1 MAEERL
7 LAAHSGEAPLTEAA
21 VARLLGEFGID
32 EALLGRLNA
41 LGLAVRR
48 QAPDLIAPLE
58 REAMLAHAEG
68 AFFAPL
74 LAGTMSEP
82 QKALIDAVSR
92 GSLGL
97 KALCALL
104 ARWALAINPQEP
116 AERIRR
122 DCLPLQDALR
132 AGALRVYAG
141 DPAGRDAAL
150 AAAEHFT
157 LAQLAVCTAAAAL
170 GAARGAEGGPMPEH
184 VPLVEQLRKRI
195 ARCEQDGRALALI
208 YVECGII
215 GRIDGIW
222 GFHVGDAVRTRILAR
237 MCTDVLRPGD
247 LLSEV
252 GRDEF
257 ACVLDVVAGPGVAM
271 LAAQKTLRALNVPV
285 RVAETEVYARPA
297 VGVALYPEHGE
308 SPATLLQRAKIA
320 CLVARDVLERI
331 AVYQEKQEDPHTRM
345 LVYENRLRAAID
357 QGTLEL
363 VFQPQF
369 RLADG
374 ALVGVESL
382 LRWKDS
388 ELGVVP
394 PSQAIAVAE
403 SAGLMN
409 EVTWWVLNNALR
421 HCAEFRFRGLD
432 IRVGVNLSANNLR
445 ERDLPDFIDRA
456 LRTWEVPP
464 ASLVIEV
471 TETAVLG
478 AAEAISDTFGRLK
491 ALGVRLSIDDFGTG
505 YSSMNYLANMPFD
518 EMKIDLSFVRDMV
531 SVPAH
536 ERIVRSLIDLAH
548 NLGLTVVAEGVE
560 NEPTRARLAELGCD
574 CIQGYFASE
583 PLEPEKLLAGYGT
596 AGPRAPAP

>member
-1 MAEERL
+1 MTEERL
-7 LAAHSGEAPLTEAA
+7 LAAHSGEAPLAEAA
-21 VARLLGEFGID
+21 VARLLAEFGVD
-32 EALLGRLNA
+32 EALLERLNA
-41 LGLAVRR
+41 LGLAVRER
-48 QAPDLIAPLE
+48 APELIAPLR
-58 REAMLAHAEG
+58 REAVLAHAESG
-68 AFFAPL
+68 FFTPL
-74 LAGTMSEP
+74 LDGTMSEP
-82 QKALIDAVSR
+82 QKALIDALSR
-92 GSLGL
+92 GQLGLGALTSLLVRWSLGV
-97 KALCALL
+97 
-104 ARWALAINPQEP
+104 NPQEP

-132 AGALRVYAG
+132 AGALRVYAD
-141 DPAGRDAAL
+141 DPERREAAL

-157 LAQLAVCTAAAAL
+157 MAQLAVCIAAAAA
-170 GAARGAEGGPMPEH
+170 GAARGAVEGPMPEH
-184 VPLVEQLRKRI
+184 VPLMDQLRKRI
-195 ARCEQDGRALALI
+195 ARCERDGQALALI
-208 YVECGII
+208 YVECGIV

-222 GFHVGDAVRTRILAR
+222 GFHVGDAVRSRILAR
-237 MCTDVLRPGD
+237 MRSDVLRPGD

-257 ACVLDVVAGPGVAM
+257 ACVLDVVSGAGVAM

-297 VGVALYPEHGE
+297 VGVALYPDHGS

-320 CLVARDVLERI
+320 CLVARDELERI

-345 LVYENRLRAAID
+345 LEYENRLRAAID

-369 RLADG
+369 RLSDG
-374 ALVGVESL
+374 AMVGAESL

-403 SAGLMN
+403 SAGLIN

-456 LRTWEVPP
+456 LRTWDVPA

-478 AAEAISDTFGRLK
+478 AAEAIRETFGRLK

-560 NEPTRARLAELGCD
+560 DEATRVRLTELGCD
-574 CIQGYFASE
+574 CIQGYFASK
-583 PLEPEKLLAGYGT
+583 PLEPETLIAAYG
-596 AGPRAPAP
+596 AARPHAPAP

>member
-1 MAEERL
+1 MTEERL
-7 LAAHSGEAPLTEAA
+7 LAAHSGESPLAGAA
-21 VARLLGEFGID
+21 VMRLLAEFGIG
-32 EALLGRLNA
+32 EALLARLNA
-41 LGLAVRR
+41 LGLAIRQ
-48 QAPDLIAPLE
+48 QAPDLTA
-58 REAMLAHAEG
+58 A
-68 AFFAPL
+68 L
-74 LAGTMSEP
+74 LAGSASEP
-82 QKALIDAVSR
+82 QKALVVALSR
-92 GSLGL
+92 GGLGAS
-97 KALCALL
+97 ALAGLL
-104 ARWALAINPQEP
+104 EQWALGVNPREP

-122 DCLPLQDALR
+122 DCLPLKDALR
-132 AGALRVYAG
+132 AGALRVYEG
-141 DPAGRDAAL
+141 DPERRDAAL
-150 AAAEHFT
+150 AAADHFT
-157 LAQLAVCTAAAAL
+157 IAQLAVGIAAAASATT
-170 GAARGAEGGPMPEH
+170 AAPIPEH
-184 VPLVEQLRKRI
+184 IPLMEQLRKRI
-195 ARCEQDGRALALI
+195 ARCEQDGQELALV

-237 MCTDVLRPGD
+237 MRSDVLRPGD

-257 ACVLDVVAGPGVAM
+257 ACVLDVVSGAGIAM

-285 RVAETEVYARPA
+285 RVAEAEIYARPA
-297 VGVALYPEHGE
+297 VGVALYPEHGS

-320 CLVARDVLERI
+320 CLVARDELERI

-345 LVYENRLRAAID
+345 LAYENRLRAAID

-369 RLADG
+369 RLSDG
-374 ALVGVESL
+374 AVVGAESL

-403 SAGLMN
+403 AAGLMN

-456 LRTWEVPP
+456 LRTWEVP
-464 ASLVIEV
+464 ASSLVIEV

-478 AAEAISDTFGRLK
+478 ATEAIRDTFGRLK

-560 NEPTRARLAELGCD
+560 DEATQVRLAALGCD
-574 CIQGYFASE
+574 FIQGYFAGE
-583 PLEPEKLLAGYGT
+583 PLGAERLVSTYAG
-596 AGPRAPAP
+596 AGPRAPTT

>member
-1 MAEERL
+1 MTEERL
-7 LAAHSGEAPLTEAA
+7 LAAHSGEAPLTESA

-32 EALLGRLNA
+32 EALLGQLNA

-48 QAPDLIAPLE
+48 EAPDLMAPLA
-58 REAMLAHAEG
+58 REATLAHAEG

-82 QKALIDAVSR
+82 QKAVIDALSR
-92 GSLGL
+92 GGLGMA
-97 KALCALL
+97 ALNAQL
-104 ARWALAINPQEP
+104 AGWALAVNPQEP

-122 DCLPLQDALR
+122 DCLPLQEALR

-141 DPAGRDAAL
+141 DPDRREAAL
-150 AAAEHFT
+150 AAAERFV
-157 LAQLAVCTAAAAL
+157 LAQLAVCVAAAAT
-170 GAARGAEGGPMPEH
+170 GAARGAGGPLPEH
-184 VPLVEQLRKRI
+184 VPLVEHLRKRI
-195 ARCEQDGRALALI
+195 ARCEQEGRALALV

-237 MCTDVLRPGD
+237 MRTDVLRPGD

-257 ACVLDVVAGPGVAM
+257 ACVLDIVSGPGVAM
-271 LAAQKTLRALNVPV
+271 LAAQKALRALNVPV

-320 CLVARDVLERI
+320 CLVARDELERI

-456 LRTWEVPP
+456 LRTWDVPP

-478 AAEAISDTFGRLK
+478 AAAAISDTFGRLK

-560 NEPTRARLAELGCD
+560 NEPTRARLAALGCD

-583 PLEPEKLLAGYGT
+583 PLDPERLVATYGT
-596 AGPRAPAP
+596 AAAPRP

>member
-1 MAEERL
+1 MSEERL
-7 LAAHSGEAPLTEAA
+7 LAAHSGEAPLAEAE
-21 VARLLGEFGID
+21 VARLLGGFGID
-32 EALLGRLNA
+32 EPLLARLNA
-41 LGLAVRR
+41 LGLEIRR

-58 REAMLAHAEG
+58 REATLAHAES
-68 AFFAPL
+68 AFFAPI
-74 LAGTMSEP
+74 LAGTMSAP
-82 QKALIDAVSR
+82 QKAMIDALSR
-92 GSLGL
+92 GRLGL
-97 KALCALL
+97 DALCALL
-104 ARWALAINPQEP
+104 ARWALAVNPQEP
-116 AERIRR
+116 AERVRR

-132 AGALRVYAG
+132 AGALRVYAE
-141 DPAGRDAAL
+141 DAARREAAL

-157 LAQLAVCTAAAAL
+157 LAQLAVCVAAAAS
-170 GAARGAEGGPMPEH
+170 GAARGAAAGALPEH

-195 ARCEQDGRALALI
+195 ARCAQDGRALALI

-237 MCTDVLRPGD
+237 MRTDVLRPGD

-297 VGVALYPEHGE
+297 VGLALYPEHGE

-320 CLVARDVLERI
+320 CLVARDELERI

-357 QGTLEL
+357 QGALEL

-456 LRTWEVPP
+456 LRTWDVP
-464 ASLVIEV
+464 ASSLVIEV

-478 AAEAISDTFGRLK
+478 GAEAISDTFGRLK

-560 NEPTRARLAELGCD
+560 SEPTRARLAELGCD

-583 PLEPEKLLAGYGT
+583 PLEPEKLLAAYARG
-596 AGPRAPAP
+596 R